1 MNPYDIELLQ
11 LAALLRRKQAYT
23 FKITQTGGVEGDTV
37 IYSVTSVYIKFD
49 DAELTIHDKFPEVA
63 LTKAVNFLRSLP

>member
-11 LAALLRRKQAYT
+11 LAALLRRKQAFT
-23 FKITQTGGVEGDTV
+23 FKITQTGGV
-37 IYSVTSVYIKFD
+37 VTSVYIKFD